1 MTVLHSLLQ
10 SISLAMNQGLMTQK
24 KKKRKTVSIMTRGL
38 PGSESQKKQQRAD
51 DKEEEAAQ
59 DGVEKSRRLQQDPL
73 RGKIRDAMPEEYLH
87 RASKWYGD
95 ELTALATTGF
105 RGQILAMALVHAE
118 RALRIGRANL
128 GSLAG
133 SPLDGGDAPGPSELA
148 LCVV

>member
-73 RGKIRDAMPEEYLH
+73 RGKIRDAMPEEYLL
-87 RASKWYGD
+87 RASKWYCCSI
-95 ELTALATTGF
+95 
-105 RGQILAMALVHAE
+105 ILRLLLFCQS
-118 RALRIGRANL
+118 LRL
-128 GSLAG
+128 FC
-133 SPLDGGDAPGPSELA
+133 PLLSSGLYIPTLQMHRQHLRDIVE
-148 LCVV
+148 CHFF